1 MCLRTVESG
10 YGLCGL
16 FVPGNRQAVVGTKG
30 GALELFDVGASSL
43 IESVDA
49 HTGAVWSIAADP
61 KGTGFVS
68 ASADHDVKVRQE
80 G

>member
-43 IESVDA
+43 IKSVDA